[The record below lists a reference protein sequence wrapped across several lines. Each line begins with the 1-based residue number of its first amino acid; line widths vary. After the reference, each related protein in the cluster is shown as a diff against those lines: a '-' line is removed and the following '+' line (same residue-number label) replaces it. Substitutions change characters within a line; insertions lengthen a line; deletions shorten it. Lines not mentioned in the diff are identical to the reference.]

1 MVRRWGI
8 CLGFALLMIAAI
20 PAGAFGVTSSDA
32 MPISGSTDAGGSAAV
47 TPATTYYGPPFAFR
61 VEGVVNGMTYYEPV
75 TFRVIVSG
83 PIDIPPGPSSQI
95 DGSDTY
101 PGQVISSIGVHT
113 LVMNATS
120 LGVPKT
126 ASLTF
131 TIAPPPQ
138 PWLKPV
144 YRFYRPGMGT
154 HFYTATTAE
163 RDSVVVNLG
172 GTFSYEGVA
181 YWSDPDYN
189 MQPLYRFLRPSTGTH
204 FYTASDAEMQSVRA
218 NLSGTYTFEGPA
230 YNVSSAPVEPPCA
243 TVYRFYNPR
252 NGTHFYTASDSERDS
267 VINTLSSVYH
277 YEGPAY
283 FLAQ

>member
-8 CLGFALLMIAAI
+8 CLGIAVLVIAAI

-32 MPISGSTDAGGSAAV
+32 TPVSGATDGVV
-47 TPATTYYGPPFAFR
+47 TPAAGYDLAFAFH

-75 TFRVIVSG
+75 TLRIWVSG
-83 PIDIPPGPSSQI
+83 VIDIPSTGGYWL
-95 DGSDTY
+95 DGS
-101 PGQVISSIGVHT
+101 PVHSGQVISSIGVHT

-131 TIAPPPQ
+131 TIARPPQ

-163 RDSVVVNLG
+163 RDSVVVNLS